1 MPLLYMFDL
10 SIFFS
15 FSPESTCTHTN
26 YTHLKMFILTPYRTA
41 RNVSCF
47 LLLLFHPTKF
57 QKHWS
62 TSIWPVRFPSPSD
75 FPGFSERKI
84 SSPSLLCS
92 QGESTKHSH
101 PFWKGLSRPF
111 HNELPYQIPL
121 YITSQFHLIHIT
133 YDSMKFREVRTTV
146 KLKMLPTVIL
156 SAIFILNF
164 AVVNSSSIFIP
175 GKSTKHNY
183 NKLFTVNIQYFS
195 QCHSLKKE
203 NTNFHLCTSAWTI
216 FWKLNLAFKLLIT
229 ILQICC
235 SV

>member
-1 MPLLYMFDL
+1 MSVVSFYYYSTLQSFRSTDPHRSDLSDFPVLVIFQGSQKGRFPLPPYSALRVKALNILIHFERDYPDL
-10 SIFFS
+10 SIMS
-15 FSPESTCTHTN
+15 F
-26 YTHLKMFILTPYRTA
+26 L
-41 RNVSCF
+41 
-47 LLLLFHPTKF
+47 TKF
-57 QKHWS
+57 
-62 TSIWPVRFPSPSD
+62 
-75 FPGFSERKI
+75 
-84 SSPSLLCS
+84 
-92 QGESTKHSH
+92 
-101 PFWKGLSRPF
+101 LS
-111 HNELPYQIPL
+111 
-121 YITSQFHLIHIT
+121 TSQFHLIHIT

-164 AVVNSSSIFIP
+164 AVVDSSSIFIA

-183 NKLFTVNIQYFS
+183 NKLFTANVQYFS

-203 NTNFHLCTSAWTI
+203 NTNNNFHLCTSAWTI